1 MPLAQNGGNTR
12 LGRNW
17 GTGIIRGVRPLV
29 FVQETGFRNVDPN
42 ATWIPGQ
49 FVTLD
54 SQGRVTAFQLANDR
68 RIGIAKTSKG
78 APFYLPYTQEL
89 EWGAVNDVL
98 SLDKSNVK
106 DVRIVNASGTP
117 LIGGGTHY
125 TVLNSGTNGT
135 IQVNSNTSPAPSPG
149 AFVRVTY
156 QYKDM
161 DHAPFDQT
169 LASGKAALFESNGEY
184 AFEVYDTS
192 VGYAVGNYVKLT
204 AEGII
209 TIETDPS
216 TPTVETVGFVTRAPS
231 ADDVTLGVKITVF

>member
-54 SQGRVTAFQLANDR
+54 SQGRVTAFQLATDR

-89 EWGAVNDVL
+89 EWAMGTL
-98 SLDKSNVK
+98 TLDKSNVRN
-106 DVRIVNASGTP
+106 VRITTLDGLTAAESP
-117 LIGGGTHY
+117 THY
-125 TVLNSGTNGT
+125 GSINGVNGT
-135 IQVNSNTSPAPSPG
+135 IVNPLSVAPFTYG
-149 AFVRVTY
+149 VFVRVTY
-156 QYKDM
+156 MYKDM

-209 TIETDPS
+209 TIETNPS